1 MADIISGQEKERRK
15 EGNVLFN
22 DGYMASD
29 IIYGKGHTDS
39 ER

>member
-1 MADIISGQEKERRK
+1 MGFSLFQLVIHSLSINAVSRVRK

-29 IIYGKGHTDS
+29 I
-39 ER
+39 